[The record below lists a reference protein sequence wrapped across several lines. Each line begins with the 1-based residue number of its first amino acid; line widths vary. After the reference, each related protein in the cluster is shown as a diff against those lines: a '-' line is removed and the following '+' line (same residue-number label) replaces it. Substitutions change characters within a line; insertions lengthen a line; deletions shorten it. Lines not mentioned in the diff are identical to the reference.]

1 MKRVS
6 LVLILAV
13 AAGLSIQTAHA
24 QTLKTVTDRG
34 MLSCGVSQGLPG
46 FSAPDDKGNWTGI
59 DVDVCR
65 AIAAA
70 VFNDP
75 TKVKF
80 VPLSAKDRFTALQ
93 SGEIDVLSRN
103 TTWTLSRDTSLG
115 ANFTGVTYYDG
126 QGFLVKKSLKV
137 NSALELNSASV
148 CVQTGT
154 TTEQN
159 LADYFKSN
167 NMKYEVIAF
176 GTADE
181 TVKAY
186 ESGRCDV
193 FTSDVSQLYAER
205 LKLANPADHV
215 VLPEVISKEPLGPM
229 VRHGDDQ
236 WFDLVKW
243 VLFAM
248 VDAEELGITQK
259 NVDEM
264 AKSDKPELKRVIRHR
279 RQSRRIAR
287 RHQGLGVADHQGGRQ
302 LRRVLRSQRRRR
314 LQARDRARAQPALE
328 QGRNSIRAADPLIA
342 VPAVRGDD
350 AARPDHRR
358 RSLSP
363 NCGVRS
369 AAAPAGAGLSCR
381 LLFVAALVWIGYE
394 IVANARANLQSQ
406 RITSGFGFLSQH
418 CRLRRQPE
426 PDSVFGV
433 GHLYPRIPGRPAQH
447 AAGFRHRHLLRHR
460 HRIPGGAGP
469 AVAEL
474 AAGAHFRRLCRTG
487 AQPAGAVPDPVL
499 VSRRARGVAGPRQSV
514 SLFGAFFLNNRGLV
528 IPKPI
533 AEAGLAAFA
542 TCHPDR
548 HRRLAGVAQPCA
560 PATVRQRQTDP
571 DLALCGRPAA
581 WIAVA
586 GSAGVWQAGHV

>member
-1 MKRVS
+1 MKRIS
-6 LVLILAV
+6 LVVTFAL
-13 AAGLSIQTAHA
+13 AAGLSAQAASA
-24 QTLKTVTDRG
+24 QTLKTVKDRG

-46 FSAPDDKGNWTGI
+46 FSSPDDKGNWTGL

-70 VFNDP
+70 VFGDAS
-75 TKVKF
+75 KVKY

-159 LADYFKSN
+159 LADYFKGN

-236 WFDLVKW
+236 WFDIVKW
-243 VLFAM
+243 TLFAM
-248 VDAEELGITQK
+248 IDAEELGVNQK

-264 AKSDKPELKRVIRHR
+264 AKSDKPELKRAFGTDGNLGE
-279 RQSRRIAR
+279 QLGLTKDWMSRIVKAVGNYGESFDRNVGAGSKLGIAR
-287 RHQGLGVADHQGGRQ
+287 G
-302 LRRVLRSQRRRR
+302 
-314 LQARDRARAQPALE
+314 
-328 QGRNSIRAADPLIA
+328 
-342 VPAVRGDD
+342 
-350 AARPDHRR
+350 
-358 RSLSP
+358 
-363 NCGVRS
+363 
-369 AAAPAGAGLSCR
+369 
-381 LLFVAALVWIGYE
+381 
-394 IVANARANLQSQ
+394 
-406 RITSGFGFLSQH
+406 
-418 CRLRRQPE
+418 
-426 PDSVFGV
+426 
-433 GHLYPRIPGRPAQH
+433 
-447 AAGFRHRHLLRHR
+447 
-460 HRIPGGAGP
+460 
-469 AVAEL
+469 
-474 AAGAHFRRLCRTG
+474 
-487 AQPAGAVPDPVL
+487 
-499 VSRRARGVAGPRQSV
+499 
-514 SLFGAFFLNNRGLV
+514 LNNLWNKGG
-528 IPKPI
+528 IQYAPPI
-533 AEAGLAAFA
+533 
-542 TCHPDR
+542 R
-548 HRRLAGVAQPCA
+548 
-560 PATVRQRQTDP
+560 
-571 DLALCGRPAA
+571 
-581 WIAVA
+581 
-586 GSAGVWQAGHV
+586 

>member
-1 MKRVS
+1 MKRAS
-6 LVLILAV
+6 LVFTFAL
-13 AAGLSIQTAHA
+13 AAGFSSQVATA
-24 QTLKTVTDRG
+24 QTLKTVKDRG

-46 FSAPDDKGNWTGI
+46 FSQPDDKGYWVGI

-70 VFNDP
+70 IFNDP

-103 TTWTLSRDTSLG
+103 TTWTLSRDTTLG

-159 LADYFKSN
+159 LADYFKGN

-193 FTSDVSQLYAER
+193 FTTDVSGLYAER
-205 LKLANPADHV
+205 LKLANPADHA

-243 VLFAM
+243 VLYAM

-259 NVDEM
+259 NVDDM
-264 AKSDKPELKRVIRHR
+264 AKSDKPELKRALGSDGNLGEQLGLTKDWVIRIVKGVGNYGEIFDR
-279 RQSRRIAR
+279 NVGAGSKLGIAR
-287 RHQGLGVADHQGGRQ
+287 GLNQLWNKGGIQ
-302 LRRVLRSQRRRR
+302 Y
-314 LQARDRARAQPALE
+314 APP
-328 QGRNSIRAADPLIA
+328 IR
-342 VPAVRGDD
+342 
-350 AARPDHRR
+350 
-358 RSLSP
+358 
-363 NCGVRS
+363 
-369 AAAPAGAGLSCR
+369 
-381 LLFVAALVWIGYE
+381 
-394 IVANARANLQSQ
+394 
-406 RITSGFGFLSQH
+406 
-418 CRLRRQPE
+418 
-426 PDSVFGV
+426 
-433 GHLYPRIPGRPAQH
+433 
-447 AAGFRHRHLLRHR
+447 
-460 HRIPGGAGP
+460 
-469 AVAEL
+469 
-474 AAGAHFRRLCRTG
+474 
-487 AQPAGAVPDPVL
+487 
-499 VSRRARGVAGPRQSV
+499 
-514 SLFGAFFLNNRGLV
+514 
-528 IPKPI
+528 
-533 AEAGLAAFA
+533 
-542 TCHPDR
+542 
-548 HRRLAGVAQPCA
+548 
-560 PATVRQRQTDP
+560 
-571 DLALCGRPAA
+571 
-581 WIAVA
+581 
-586 GSAGVWQAGHV
+586 